1 MNQEITSATTKE
13 YCYRHPN
20 VEATLH
26 CNRCERP
33 ICTEC
38 AILTPTG
45 YRCPECVRSQQRTF
59 NTAQWIDYPLGFVIA
74 GGLGYLG
81 SLVASVLGFFTIFI
95 APIAGMIIAEAVRA
109 VIRKRRSKRL
119 FQVVTLGAVLGSLP
133 LLLRELLVMI
143 LTTRGGN
150 PAAGAVFS
158 LLPLV
163 WQGVYTVM
171 IASTVYYRLSG
182 IQMRV

>member
-1 MNQEITSATTKE
+1 MTQEFTDTTTQE

-20 VEATLH
+20 VAATLH

-33 ICTEC
+33 ICTQC
-38 AILTPTG
+38 AVLTPTG
-45 YRCPECVRSQQRTF
+45 YRCRECVRSQQRTF
-59 NTAQWIDYPLGFVIA
+59 ETAQWLDYPLAFAIA
-74 GGLGYLG
+74 AVLGYLG

-95 APIAGMIIAEAVRA
+95 APIAGMIIAEGVRL

-119 FQVVTLGAVLGSLP
+119 FQIATLGAILGSLP
-133 LLLRELLVMI
+133 LLLRDI
-143 LTTRGGN
+143 LIAFLSTRGGG
-150 PAAGAVFS
+150 AGAGAVFS

-163 WQGVYTVM
+163 WQGLYTVM

-182 IQMRV
+182 IQMRL